1 MTTATAFSSQN
12 DAGSR
17 ASTASY
23 WKNFVLVVV
32 LVLESK
38 GLYCRNGG
46 NELSKVRSF
55 IILGSREGLT
65 SFNKDNS
72 AIFSNEKKYNEA
84 QFRGGC
90 LFFENTRQKLSVKAS
105 LSSLG

>member
-1 MTTATAFSSQN
+1 M
-12 DAGSR
+12 
-17 ASTASY
+17 
-23 WKNFVLVVV
+23 LVVV

-72 AIFSNEKKYNEA
+72 AIFSKEKKYNEA
-84 QFRGGC
+84 QFRGGGC
-90 LFFENTRQKLSVKAS
+90 LIFENTPKNSKLKPLSPLLVKS
-105 LSSLG
+105 RTRSRSRRRI

>member
-1 MTTATAFSSQN
+1 MLKKFRTR
-12 DAGSR
+12 SR
-17 ASTASY
+17 T
-23 WKNFVLVVV
+23 V

-72 AIFSNEKKYNEA
+72 ANFSKEKKYNEA

-90 LFFENTRQKLSVKAS
+90 LFFENTRKNSKLKPLYPLLDQSRTRS
-105 LSSLG
+105 RSRRRM